1 MSPKKSGKFMVSL
14 VLVIVFCL
22 LLISGGCSD
31 SSNDGGSGVNIYA
44 GKLVNA
50 DLSKEFTAQ
59 QVADVIRKGFSNIP
73 GIDVSEMIATS
84 NAVKAYSIEYY
95 TKDING
101 ELIVLSGLVAFPS
114 PADGEYPVVQYH
126 HGTQFNNQDVPSN
139 PNDSNHSQEAAGC
152 MAVFAGHGY
161 ITSMP
166 DYIGQG
172 KSKVKHP
179 YLHIESEATSEA
191 DMLKAV
197 KELCDEL
204 MVTSNSK
211 LFILGLSQGGQAT
224 MALQKHLETVNSEQP
239 FNLTASTPIA
249 GPYDLP
255 KAWNAWFNNP
265 PGCSPLATHLT
276 LAYRYIYGF
285 KDTLSEL
292 FLPPYDSQVLSID
305 DGTHNGDEM
314 YKMLPKTLEG
324 LLQPD
329 FINEVNAKT
338 HPFYDAMEDNII
350 DNFAPISPTRL
361 YHGKDDELLPYS
373 FSVDSCIKM
382 KDLGAVDIEVV
393 DVGSNYSHVESFVPS
408 VIRAKFWFDTF

>member
-1 MSPKKSGKFMVSL
+1 MSPKKSGKFMASL

-44 GKLVNA
+44 GKLVNYV
-50 DLSKEFTAQ
+50 LSKEYTAQ
-59 QVADVIRKGFSNIP
+59 QVADVIEKDFSGT

-95 TKDING
+95 TTDING
-101 ELIVLSGLVAFPS
+101 ELIIVSGLVAFPS
-114 PADGEYPVVQYH
+114 PIGGEYPVVQYH

-139 PNDSNHSQEAAGC
+139 PDRSQEASGC
-152 MAVFAGHGY
+152 AAVFAGHGY
-161 ITSMP
+161 ITSLP

-179 YLHIESEATSEA
+179 FLHVHSEATSVS
-191 DMLKAV
+191 DMLKAT
-197 KELCDEL
+197 KELCNAL
-204 MVTSNSK
+204 GVKNNSK
-211 LFILGLSQGGQAT
+211 LFILGLSLGGQAT
-224 MALQKHLETVNSEQP
+224 MALQKHLETADSEQP

-255 KAWNAWFNNP
+255 KAWNSWFTNP
-265 PGCSPLATHLT
+265 RGCTPLAAHLT
-276 LAYRYIYGF
+276 LAYKYIYGF
-285 KDTLSEL
+285 TDTLSEL
-292 FLPPYDSQVLSID
+292 FLPPYDSQILSID
-305 DGTHNGDEM
+305 DGTHDGEEM
-314 YKMLPKTLEG
+314 YKMLPKTMEG
-324 LLQPD
+324 LLQPN

-338 HPFYDAMEDNII
+338 HPFYAAMEDNII
-350 DNFAPISPTRL
+350 DNFAPITPTRL

-373 FSVDSCIKM
+373 YSVDSCNKM
-382 KDLGAVDIEVV
+382 KALGAVDIEVV
-393 DVGSNYSHVESFVPS
+393 DVGSGYTHVSSFVPS

>member
-1 MSPKKSGKFMVSL
+1 MATL
-14 VLVIVFCL
+14 VLEMALCL

-31 SSNDGGSGVNIYA
+31 NSNDGGSGENIYT

-59 QVADVIRKGFSNIP
+59 EVADAIKDSFSNT

-101 ELIVLSGLVAFPS
+101 ELIVVSGLVAFPS

-126 HGTQFNNQDVPSN
+126 HGTQFNNQEVPSN
-139 PNDSNHSQEAAGC
+139 PDRSEEALWC

-161 ITSMP
+161 ITSLP

-211 LFILGLSQGGQAT
+211 LFILGFSQGGQAT
-224 MALQKHLETVNSEQP
+224 MALQKYLETVDSEQP

-255 KAWNAWFNNP
+255 KAWNAWFANP
-265 PGCSPLATHLT
+265 PGCSPLAAHLT

-285 KDTLSEL
+285 MDMLSEL
-292 FLPPYDSQVLSID
+292 FLPPYDSQILVID
-305 DGTHNGDEM
+305 DGTHNGEEM
-314 YKMLPKTLEG
+314 YEMLPKTMEG
-324 LLQPD
+324 LLQPN
-329 FINEVNAKT
+329 FINGINAKT
-338 HPFYDAMEDNII
+338 HPFYVAMEDNII

-373 FSVDSCIKM
+373 FSLDSCIKM

-393 DVGSNYSHVESFVPS
+393 DVGSGYSHVESFVPS

>member
-1 MSPKKSGKFMVSL
+1 MASL